1 MDVREELA
9 SFVSDVVEKS
19 RDGAATDAQLEAM
32 ASVANTLVW
41 DLQQREANGPSL
53 TGSDL

>member
-9 SFVSDVVEKS
+9 SFVRDVIEKS
-19 RDGAATDAQLEAM
+19 ASGSATDAQLEAM

-41 DLQQREANGPSL
+41 DLQQRDVSGPSRKD
-53 TGSDL
+53 SDL